1 MISRSHC
8 NYLSKKMDG
17 YNMSEGTECILH
29 KTDLDLFPVL
39 LFQDV
44 VKKGNI
50 WNSFLSE
57 LLYIVLEPGKQCF

>member
-1 MISRSHC
+1 MISQSHC

-29 KTDLDLFPVL
+29 KTDPDLFPVLYPVLYL

-50 WNSFLSE
+50 WNSFL
-57 LLYIVLEPGKQCF
+57 